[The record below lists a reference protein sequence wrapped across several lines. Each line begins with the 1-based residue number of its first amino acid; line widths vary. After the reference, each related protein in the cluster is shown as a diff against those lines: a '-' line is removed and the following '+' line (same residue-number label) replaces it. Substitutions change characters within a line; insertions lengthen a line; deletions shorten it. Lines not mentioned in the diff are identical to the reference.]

1 MHGLGSL
8 LFWNLVISTGMALII
23 AVLSAFRPLDR
34 HPALRHGLW
43 LLVLVKLITPPVIPL
58 PVLHDVENRLLL
70 QPISSGSTGVVANES
85 VGVVD
90 HRPEKD
96 ARAEVAQAFAPVA
109 MKNPLWRAISV
120 DVLLFMASV
129 AVTMIGLFHGW
140 WRYRRVGALVVR
152 SQTDD
157 THLASLAVREAQ
169 ELGLRAIP
177 SVVVVSA
184 RISPFLWCQ
193 GRLPIIVFPASLVR
207 QLDDEQ
213 LACVIRHELA
223 HWRRGDRF
231 SNAAAFIIVSLFWWN
246 PIAWWARRQMRL
258 AQELSCDAIA
268 VPKLQGGRRRY
279 AETLMIVVDFLPKD
293 EVIVPKFMAGFLA
306 ANFVKRRFEMLANKQ
321 VAGQLTGP
329 AKAVVALVV
338 LLTICFP
345 VLAQS
350 SDADDDA
357 GITTKLDESERQAR
371 SGDKFEVRGR
381 VTTDEGQPIVGAL
394 VLFPTHFDKV
404 TWKRH
409 AVQTRTN
416 EAGEFRLEID
426 RSSIGPSADQWHTT
440 NVWAWAEGRVLGI
453 DPFFKISPGMSVN
466 ELPPVKFV
474 TFRLPKPTEK
484 VFRVTNES
492 GQPIPNATVVPS
504 LVRVPNG
511 SDPVDGYFGLYE
523 PLPDDLM
530 ALLQRTTNG
539 DGEVLID
546 SVPLKLLDELKV
558 SSEFHGTQVVSLQN
572 LEPDNVLQ
580 MRPVGRLH
588 GHLVGGPIELRRGRL
603 LSITTGQ
610 ADHVQG
616 VAHVVTDENGS
627 FDLPAIAEGAL
638 QIFTNLDPKLDWKWL
653 PFRPF
658 SVNASQD
665 NAVLLRLE
673 KGILVK
679 GRLVVQ
685 GVGKPV
691 HGAKVAIQSGS
702 FTNHDHAL
710 TDELGEFQTFVV
722 PGHDVVF
729 QVIGLDG
736 HPELTYPQTVQT
748 RLKVPEGGDEFRIPD
763 IEIPQARIWRGKL
776 IDQAGQPISG
786 RYVQALKNRKT
797 LDHPARTDESG
808 AFLLRLRVDQVPDE
822 WSVLM
827 AWRQGVDRE
836 DQIVSPE
843 VVSLGPLTL
852 RIP

>member
-1 MHGLGSL
+1 MHGFGSL
-8 LFWNLVISTGMALII
+8 LFWNLAMSTGMALMI
-23 AVLSAFRPLDR
+23 AALSPFRPLDR

-43 LLVLVKLITPPVIPL
+43 LLVLVKLITPPVVPL
-58 PVLHDVENRLLL
+58 PVLHDVESRLVR
-70 QPISSGSTGVVANES
+70 QPVSSGATGVAENES
-85 VGVVD
+85 LGPVD
-90 HRPEKD
+90 RRPEKE
-96 ARAEVAQAFAPVA
+96 ARAEVAQAFAPAA
-109 MKNPLWRAISV
+109 MKKALWRSISM
-120 DVLLFMASV
+120 DVLLLMVSV

-152 SQTDD
+152 SQADD

-169 ELGLRAIP
+169 ELGVRAIP
-177 SVVVVSA
+177 SVAIVTA
-184 RISPFLWCQ
+184 RISPFLWCR

-207 QLDDEQ
+207 QLNDEQ

-223 HWRRGDRF
+223 HWLRGDRF
-231 SNAAAFIIVSLFWWN
+231 SNAAAFLIVSVFWWN

-268 VPKLQGGRRRY
+268 VPKVQGGRRRY
-279 AETLMIVVDFLPKD
+279 AETLMQVVDFLPKD

-321 VAGQLTGP
+321 VVGQLTGA
-329 AKAVVALVV
+329 AKAVVALVA
-338 LLTICFP
+338 LLTMCFP
-345 VLAQS
+345 VIGQAS
-350 SDADDDA
+350 GVDGDA
-357 GITTKLDESERQAR
+357 GITTKLDDSEGQVGAR
-371 SGDKFEVRGR
+371 DTFEVRGR

-394 VLFPTHFDKV
+394 VLFPTHFDKE

-409 AVQTRTN
+409 CLQTRTN
-416 EAGEFRLEID
+416 ESGEFRLEID
-426 RSSIGPSADQWHTT
+426 RSSIGPSADQWHST

-453 DPFFKISPGMSVN
+453 DSFFKISQGMSMN

-523 PLPDDLM
+523 PLPDDLV
-530 ALLQRTTNG
+530 ALFQRTTNG
-539 DGEVLID
+539 DGEVTVD
-546 SVPLKLLDELKV
+546 SVPAKVLDQVKV
-558 SSEFHGTQVVSLQN
+558 VSESHGTQVVSLQN

-580 MRPVGRLH
+580 MRAVGRLH

-610 ADHVQG
+610 ADHVEG

-627 FDLPAIAEGAL
+627 FDLPAISDGAL
-638 QIFTNLDPKLDWKWL
+638 RIFTNLDSKFEWKLL
-653 PFRPF
+653 PSGPF
-658 SVNASQD
+658 SVKAGQD
-665 NAVLLRLE
+665 NEVSLKLE
-673 KGILVK
+673 KGILAK

-691 HGAKVAIQSGS
+691 HGAKVAIHSGS
-702 FTNHDHAL
+702 FTNHDQVL
-710 TDELGEFQTFVV
+710 TDELGEFQTFAV
-722 PGHDVVF
+722 PGREVVF

-736 HPELTYPQTVQT
+736 NPELTFPQTVQF
-748 RLKVPEGGDEFRIPD
+748 RFNVPEDGDEFRVPD
-763 IEIPQARIWRGKL
+763 MEIPQARTWRGKL
-776 IDQAGQPISG
+776 IDQTGQPISG

-827 AWRQGVDRE
+827 AWRQGNDRE
-836 DQIVSPE
+836 DQTVSPE
-843 VVSLGPLTL
+843 IVSQDPLTL